1 MLKIEARKRKTA
13 GKKVKNLIKQGI
25 LPAVLY
31 GPQIKNLPLELNMK
45 EFYKIYKEAGESSLI
60 SLQVENKSFPVLI
73 HDVTRDP
80 VSDNLIHVD
89 FYQPIL
95 TKEVE
100 ATVPLVFEGESKAV
114 RYLGGTLV
122 KEIQEIEVWALPQ
135 DLPHEI
141 KIDISK
147 LETFEDEILIKDL
160 QIPQNVKIKKDINDI
175 VALVA
180 PLEKIEE
187 ELKKPIEE
195 KVEEVK
201 GVEKKEEKE
210 KIEEKEEEKS
220 EKKPKEKPKEKSK

>member
-1 MLKIEARKRKTA
+1 MLTLLGKIRKKT
-13 GKKVKNLIKQGI
+13 GKKVKALIKQGI

-60 SLQVENKSFPVLI
+60 SLQVENKNFSVLI
-73 HDVTRDP
+73 HEVKRDP
-80 VSDNLIHVD
+80 VSDNPIHVD

-100 ATVPLVFEGESKAV
+100 ATVPLVFEGEAKAV
-114 RYLGGTLV
+114 RDLGGTLV

-160 QIPQNVKIKKDINDI
+160 QIPQNVKIQRDINDI
-175 VALVA
+175 VALVV
-180 PLEKIEE
+180 PPEKIEE

-210 KIEEKEEEKS
+210 KIEEKPEEKS
-220 EKKPKEKPKEKSK
+220 KEKSK

>member
-1 MLKIEARKRKTA
+1 MMTLSAKIREKK

-45 EFYKIYKEAGESSLI
+45 EFYKIYKETGESSLI

-80 VSDNLIHVD
+80 VSDNPIHVD

-114 RYLGGTLV
+114 RDLGGTLI

-147 LETFEDEILIKDL
+147 LKTFEDEILIKDL
-160 QIPQNVKIKKDINDI
+160 RIPQNVKIKKDINDI
-175 VALVA
+175 VALVT

-210 KIEEKEEEKS
+210 KIEEKEEEK
-220 EKKPKEKPKEKSK
+220 PKEKPKEKSK

>member
-1 MLKIEARKRKTA
+1 MLKIEARKREII
-13 GKKVKNLIKQGI
+13 GKKVKTLIKQGI

-31 GPQIKNLPLELNMK
+31 GPQVKNLPLELNTK

-80 VSDNLIHVD
+80 VSDNPIHVD

-100 ATVPLVFEGESKAV
+100 ATVPLVFGGESKAV
-114 RYLGGTLV
+114 RDLGGTLV
-122 KEIQEIEVWALPQ
+122 KEIQEIEVRALPQ

-175 VALVA
+175 VALVI
-180 PLEKIEE
+180 PPEKIEE

-201 GVEKKEEKE
+201 GVEKKEEKPA
-210 KIEEKEEEKS
+210 EEKEQTEEKS
-220 EKKPKEKPKEKSK
+220 KIKDQNAK

>member
-1 MLKIEARKRKTA
+1 MLKIEARKREII
-13 GKKVKNLIKQGI
+13 GKKVKTLIKQGI

-31 GPQIKNLPLELNMK
+31 GPQVKNLPLELNTK

-80 VSDNLIHVD
+80 VSDNPIHVD

-100 ATVPLVFEGESKAV
+100 ATVPLVFGGESKAV
-114 RYLGGTLV
+114 RDLGGTLV
-122 KEIQEIEVWALPQ
+122 KEIQEIEVRALPQ
-135 DLPHEI
+135 NLPHEI

-175 VALVA
+175 VALVI
-180 PLEKIEE
+180 PPEKIEE

-201 GVEKKEEKE
+201 GVEKKEEKPA
-210 KIEEKEEEKS
+210 EEKEQTEEKS
-220 EKKPKEKPKEKSK
+220 KIKDQNAK

>member
-1 MLKIEARKRKTA
+1 MLKLEARKRKIA

-60 SLQVENKSFPVLI
+60 SLQVENKNFSVLI
-73 HDVTRDP
+73 HEVKRDP
-80 VSDNLIHVD
+80 VSDNPIHVD

-100 ATVPLVFEGESKAV
+100 ATVPLVFEGEAKAV
-114 RYLGGTLV
+114 RDLGGTLV
-122 KEIQEIEVWALPQ
+122 KEIQEIEVRALPQ

-210 KIEEKEEEKS
+210 KIEEKPEEKS
-220 EKKPKEKPKEKSK
+220 KEKSK